1 LTPVCY
7 GEPVNAHRTL
17 PSPRERVRDLIRVR
31 QYREFT
37 AEPPTAAELDAI
49 VDVAR
54 WSGSS
59 RNEQPWRFITITHA
73 DTIRRIAE
81 AGLPLTRSLRTA
93 TAAVAVV
100 LPDEPE
106 REVARAFDDGRAAE
120 RMLIAASLLGLGAGV
135 AWVRSDVRD
144 AVRSILGLPAD
155 RLVRTVIALGHP
167 TESARRP
174 KSPTGEARLPRSE
187 TVLSERWS

>member
-1 LTPVCY
+1 
-7 GEPVNAHRTL
+7 VNADRAF
-17 PSPRERVRDLIRVR
+17 PAPRERVRDLIRVR
-31 QYREFT
+31 QYREFS
-37 AEPPTAAELDAI
+37 AEPPTPAELDAI

-59 RNEQPWRFITITHA
+59 RNEQPWRFITITHV

-81 AGLPLTRSLRTA
+81 VGLPLTRSLRTA
-93 TAAVAVV
+93 TAAIAVV

-120 RMLIAASLLGLGAGV
+120 RMLIGASLLGLGAGI

-144 AVRSILGLPAD
+144 TVRSILGLPAD
-155 RLVRTVIALGHP
+155 RLVRTIIAVGHP

-174 KSPTGEARLPRSE
+174 KSPAGEARLPRSE